1 MTPVPPVRAIPP
13 QPYDPDQYDFTTLP
27 PWHTPYEGIDPQR
40 ALGEAR
46 GIIEHAITHQPRSQQ
61 RTIGPSEIGNPCD
74 HCLAAKLAGWQQTDR
89 GIPWLPYIGTS
100 VHAMLE
106 DVFGRHEA
114 ARNAV
119 HTTGVR
125 YLTEARTMVGHIGGN
140 EIWGSTDLVDLAA
153 GMTIDW
159 KIVGASTLRNAK
171 AGPSAEYRVQADLYA
186 KGWND
191 AGHRI
196 DHVAI
201 AYLPR
206 NAQSLDDAIWWTA
219 PHDRGRAERALE
231 RANQLHTNLAAL
243 ASISPEARDAWI
255 TSLPRAPRCWDCA
268 RYPDGIGL
276 TAPGHRDPVDS
287 LAGLIPAA

>member
-1 MTPVPPVRAIPP
+1 MTTINV
-13 QPYDPDQYDFTTLP
+13 PDQHDPATFDYSTLP
-27 PWHTPYEGIDPQR
+27 PWTQPYEGGDPKQSLR
-40 ALGEAR
+40 DVR
-46 GIIEHAITHQPRSQQ
+46 SIIENAIVNHPRSLQK
-61 RTIGPSEIGNPCD
+61 RIGPSEIGNPCD
-74 HCLAAKLAGWQQTDR
+74 HCVAAKLAGWQETER
-89 GIPWLPYIGTS
+89 GIPWLTTIGTA
-100 VHAMLE
+100 VHAWCE
-106 DVFGRHEA
+106 DVVNLHESN
-114 ARNAV
+114 RNAL
-119 HTTGVR
+119 HTTGRRWLSEQKV
-125 YLTEARTMVGHIGGN
+125 MVGHIGGA
-140 EIWGSTDLVDLAA
+140 EVWGSTDLVDVVT
-153 GMTIDW
+153 GVVIDF
-159 KIVGASTLRNAK
+159 KVVGPTTLRSAK
-171 AGPSAEYRVQADLYA
+171 AGPEAKYRVQADLYA

-243 ASISPEARDAWI
+243 ASISETARDAWI

-268 RYPDGIGL
+268 RYPDGLGM